1 MTLEF
6 THQYAHS
13 IATRVLQFLRTN
25 LTSSFAAFFNTETL
39 ARKVHDAVKKA
50 LTGTSWFMALKMRL
64 RSITTLELFAR
75 TTWKVSTFEA
85 LSSRQ
90 LVTLG

>member
-39 ARKVHDAVKKA
+39 AIKVHDAVKKA
-50 LTGTSWFMALKMRL
+50 LTGTSLPPADLIL
-64 RSITTLELFAR
+64 VHGSQDA
-75 TTWKVSTFEA
+75 FEKYHY
-85 LSSRQ
+85 
-90 LVTLG
+90 T